1 MSRWVELSEALAVA
15 IDAIRANAFRSLL
28 TTLGIAVGS
37 LFVSL
42 MGWFL
47 YGLDTTLE
55 QTITLLGPDMLYV
68 DKWDWSGQTRWEEV
82 RSRKDI
88 TYRQAQELI
97 SSFTGAEV
105 AVPLVDAFG
114 ITVSVGGRTTK
125 DLAVVGTLSTYGQ
138 TPLGT
143 VQFGRFLSAVEDRY
157 GAPVVVLGYLA
168 ARELFPRENAIGKT
182 VRIAGHPFTV
192 VGVLEQQGTTLA
204 EFIDKQVFIPLL
216 TFQRVFGFAK
226 RSFTIAVKAGSE
238 ERMEQ
243 VRAELRALMRR
254 IRGSPPGAPDDF
266 SINETQVFR
275 DQIAGLRQA
284 VWGVGIGMSMLSFIV
299 GIIGIVNIMFVSVV
313 ERTREIGI
321 RKAVG
326 ARRSSIALQF
336 LLEAALL
343 CVAGAAIALAVG
355 NGIAALIVLAVP
367 QAKFLT
373 PYIPPQHIGLALLI
387 AFTAGIIA
395 GWTPALRAARLD
407 PVQALRYE

>member
-55 QTITLLGPDMLYV
+55 RTIALLGPDMLYV

-97 SSFTGAEV
+97 VSLTGAEV

-114 ITVSVGGRTTK
+114 ITVSAGGRAVK
-125 DLAVVGTLSTYGQ
+125 DLIVVGTLSTYGQ

-143 VQFGRFLSAVEDRY
+143 IQLGRFLSAAEDRY
-157 GAPVVVLGYLA
+157 GVPVVVLGYLA

-182 VRIAGHPFTV
+182 VRIAGYPFTV
-192 VGVLEQQGTTLA
+192 VGILEQQGTTFA
-204 EFIDKQVFIPLL
+204 EFIDKQIFIPLP
-216 TFQRVFGFAK
+216 TFQRVLGFAK

-254 IRGSPPGAPDDF
+254 IRGLPPGAPDDF
-266 SINETQVFR
+266 SINEIQVFR
-275 DQIAGLRQA
+275 DQIAGLRRA

-326 ARRSSIALQF
+326 ARHSSIALQF
-336 LLEAALL
+336 LLEATLL
-343 CVAGAAIALAVG
+343 CVAGAAIALVVG

-387 AFTAGIIA
+387 AFSAGIIA
-395 GWTPALRAARLD
+395 GWAPTLRAARLD